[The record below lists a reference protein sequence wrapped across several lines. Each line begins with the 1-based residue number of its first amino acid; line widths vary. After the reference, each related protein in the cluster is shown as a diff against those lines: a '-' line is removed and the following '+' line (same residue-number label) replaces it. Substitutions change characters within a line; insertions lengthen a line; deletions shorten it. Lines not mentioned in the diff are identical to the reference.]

1 MKPTQPPTAREEA
14 EELSVKIVRQYAAGI
29 HILEREMLRKIIVKA
44 LLYFADGRLE
54 EAEKIISEWARA
66 YPEDVFTPLPKYG
79 TPEQKAQDNVLVT
92 RASAHMG
99 RHMSKCLLEDI
110 KALKSTAGGG
120 GG

>member
-54 EAEKIISEWARA
+54 EAKVAIQSCQHYDPRLESDALNEAA
-66 YPEDVFTPLPKYG
+66 YRVGL
-79 TPEQKAQDNVLVT
+79 
-92 RASAHMG
+92 
-99 RHMSKCLLEDI
+99 
-110 KALKSTAGGG
+110 LKSTAGGEVDR
-120 GG
+120 